1 MKKLKKFIF
10 FWFLTVGMIA
20 QNQLPLANGSFEA
33 TQNGNFD
40 YWINIAN
47 EGAEA
52 TYSIETEDLI
62 EGSSKALKS
71 EIHTLGPNGWHVSS
85 KSCLLYTSPS
95 PRDRG

>member
-71 EIHTLGPNGWHVSS
+71 EIHNYAYYRIMFRSKVGPKYG
-85 KSCLLYTSPS
+85 KK
-95 PRDRG
+95 R

>member
-71 EIHTLGPNGWHVSS
+71 DQNIWVFL
-85 KSCLLYTSPS
+85 KIITSVLPPPTS
-95 PRDRG
+95 TKQ